1 MDTRP
6 LDSFPAFRLRPAG
19 PEDHDLLDPDGRTV
33 GQVRSCSGGGH
44 RARVGRDVGPIR
56 PSLLSAGDDAA
67 MFHIAAHGL
76 PDAPPTPYSGAP
88 EARVAVGLIPLQ
100 RQDLIDTTARVFTF
114 YALREPSVAAILDG
128 LETVRRE
135 LDAVHSRTGCRRIA
149 RLIPRVQVPAQ
160 TLLDASAGDA
170 RDWLGLPLARLLTLC
185 HQARVRLEATAA
197 QPPAGLSG
205 RYAVR
210 HGADADLATLHRIWQ
225 DLCSTSSSGTDFSGI
240 EAAMGALPVE
250 KFAGSAR
257 NCRSTSSQLEAVRAA
272 AGEAAAT
279 AAPGGQGEAHSLL
292 RELSALSAETG
303 ERLEATALVLNDTDR
318 LGTVRDINDA
328 LGLAR
333 LGVLSGSGQLSVRM
347 GSTELGPVRPT
358 DDGRWTGP
366 GITEPFHSPE
376 GAAAALIRAD
386 RAQAAVRRQGRTP

>member
-19 PEDHDLLDPDGRTV
+19 PQDHDVLDPAGCNV
-33 GQVRSCSGGGH
+33 GQVRSYDSGSH
-44 RARVGRDVGPIR
+44 RAQVGRDVGPAR

-67 MFHIAAHGL
+67 MFHIATAGL
-76 PDAPPTPYSGAP
+76 PDEQAAPYSGAP
-88 EARVAVGLIPLQ
+88 EAHIAVNLIPLQ
-100 RQDLIDTTARVFTF
+100 RQELIDTTARVFTF

-149 RLIPRVQVPAQ
+149 RLILRVQGPAQ
-160 TLLDASAGDA
+160 TLLEASTGEA
-170 RDWLGLPLARLLTLC
+170 RDWLGLPLARLLTFC
-185 HQARVRLEATAA
+185 RQTRVRLEATAV
-197 QPPAGLSG
+197 QPPAGLSE

-225 DLCSTSSSGTDFSGI
+225 DLHPAASSAMDFSGI
-240 EAAMGALPVE
+240 EAAMDALLGE

-257 NCRSTSSQLEAVRAA
+257 NCRSSNTQLAVVRAA
-272 AGEAAAT
+272 AEEAAAT
-279 AAPGGQGEAHSLL
+279 AAPDGQGEAGILMS
-292 RELSALSAETG
+292 ELSALSAETG
-303 ERLEATALVLNDTDR
+303 QRLEATALVLDDTDR

-333 LGVLSGSGQLSVRM
+333 FAVLSGSGQHSVRV
-347 GSTELGPVRPT
+347 GPTELGPVRRT

-386 RAQAAVRRQGRTP
+386 LAQVEDRRQDRTP